1 MTRER
6 RFLFAVA
13 GLFVL
18 MLAGSVGYMIVED
31 VSFGDALYMTVITIS
46 TVGYQ
51 EEFPLSDGG
60 RLLTGVII
68 VLGVGTALYTAAT
81 GVEIGLERFLGGEV
95 RRRRMNR
102 QIERLDGHVIVCG
115 YGRVGANTWRALEDE
130 GIASVVVES
139 DPAAAEEAQADGALV
154 FEGDATRYETLE
166 AAGAD
171 RARAVIACVR
181 NDNDNL
187 VIVLTAKNRWPDLP
201 VISRA
206 TELEAQEKLR
216 LAGADRVV
224 SPQLVGAHRLAALAA
239 EPRLDEFVDLILH
252 GRLVELRIEG
262 VEIGRHSPIAG
273 KLLRDSHL
281 REDSGA
287 LVLAVE
293 TPSGELLFNPD
304 PDIRLQ
310 AGQMVIAIGSS
321 DQVDKL
327 REAIGE

>member
-1 MTRER
+1 MSRER

-13 GLFVL
+13 GLVL
-18 MLAGSVGYMIVED
+18 VTIGGTIGYLLVEEA
-31 VSFGDALYMTVITIS
+31 SFSDALYMTVITIS
-46 TVGYQ
+46 TVGFS
-51 EEFPLSDGG
+51 EVFPLSDAG
-60 RLLTGVII
+60 RLLTVGVII
-68 VLGVGTALYTAAT
+68 LGVGAALYTAAT

-102 QIERLDGHVIVCG
+102 QIDHLDSHVIVCG
-115 YGRVGANTWRALEDE
+115 FGRVGANTWRALEDE
-130 GIASVVVES
+130 GIPSVVVES
-139 DPAAAEEAQADGALV
+139 TPSAAEEAQEAGALV
-154 FEGDATRYETLE
+154 LEGDATRYETLE
-166 AAGAD
+166 DAGAA

-224 SPQLVGAHRLAALAA
+224 APQLVGAHRLAALAA
-239 EPRLDEFVDLILH
+239 EPRLDEFVDVILH

-262 VEIGRHSPIAG
+262 CEIGRRSPVVG
-273 KLLRDSHL
+273 KRLRDSNL

-310 AGQMVIAIGSS
+310 SGQMVIAIGTS
-321 DQVDKL
+321 DQVEAL
-327 REAIGE
+327 RLAIGE

>member
-1 MTRER
+1 MNRER

-13 GLFVL
+13 GLVL
-18 MLAGSVGYMIVED
+18 VSVGGTVGYVLVEGA
-31 VSFGDALYMTVITIS
+31 SFSDALYMTVITIS
-46 TVGYQ
+46 TVGFG
-51 EEFPLSDGG
+51 EVFPLTDAG
-60 RLLTGVII
+60 RLLTVGVI
-68 VLGVGTALYTAAT
+68 VFGVGAALYTAAT
-81 GVEIGLERFLGGEV
+81 GVEIGLERFLGGDL

-102 QIERLDGHVIVCG
+102 QIEHLDGHVIICG
-115 YGRVGANTWRALEDE
+115 FGRVGANTWRALEDE
-130 GIASVVVES
+130 GIPSVVVES
-139 DPAAAEEAQADGALV
+139 TPAAAEDALQAGALV
-154 FEGDATRYETLE
+154 YEGDATRNETLA

-187 VIVLTAKNRWPDLP
+187 VIVLTAKHRWPDLP

-206 TELEAQEKLR
+206 TEMEAQEKLR

-262 VEIGRHSPIAG
+262 VEIGRHSPVAG
-273 KLLRDSHL
+273 KLLRDSSL

-304 PDIRLQ
+304 PEIRLQ

-321 DQVDKL
+321 DQVEAL